1 MIKEKENLEH
11 SRKATDMVLNRLEE
25 ERYDPDPELLDELNW
40 SKEDLN
46 QFLDRWNEMKRKAET
61 GNDPAAKRRYDQA
74 IKSLGLSPDSGQR
87 KVKGESD
94 QKTGFKTDSAVNRP
108 PPKVAPAFKAYLR
121 DRNRATQ
128 E

>member
-1 MIKEKENLEH
+1 
-11 SRKATDMVLNRLEE
+11 MVLKRLEE

-46 QFLDRWNEMKRKAET
+46 QFLDRWNQMKQEAET
-61 GNDPAAKRRYDQA
+61 GTNPNAKRRYEQA
-74 IKSLGLSPDSGQR
+74 IKSLGLSPDSKQR
-87 KVKGESD
+87 KVKGVSD

-121 DRNRATQ
+121 DRNRAAQ